1 MTNLTDKKIDIH
13 KAGGILIK
21 DRKFLVERSKGKTIF
36 IAPGGSIET
45 GETPKQAL
53 VRELFEE
60 FKIMVLENDLQE
72 FGTFYAQAAGQEE
85 KYLQMDVF
93 IVKHWQGEPTPD
105 NEVEEMLWINSNL
118 PENIKIGSIFEHE
131 VLPRLK
137 EKDLID

>member
-1 MTNLTDKKIDIH
+1 MDKKIDIH

-21 DRKFLVERSKGKTIF
+21 DRKFLVERSQNKTFF
-36 IAPGGSIET
+36 IAPGGSIEA

-53 VRELFEE
+53 FRELLEE
-60 FKIMVLENDLQE
+60 FKIVVIENDLEE

-93 IVKHWQGEPTPD
+93 LVKKWEGELIPD

-118 PENIKIGSIFEHE
+118 PENVQVGSIFQHE

-137 EKDLID
+137 ENNLID